1 MKKEQ
6 INKEFSQIK
15 MEMLADWMKYW
26 DKFDV
31 ELYYKLMS

>member
-6 INKEFSQIK
+6 IKKEFSQIK
-15 MEMLADWMKYW
+15 MEMLSDWMKYW